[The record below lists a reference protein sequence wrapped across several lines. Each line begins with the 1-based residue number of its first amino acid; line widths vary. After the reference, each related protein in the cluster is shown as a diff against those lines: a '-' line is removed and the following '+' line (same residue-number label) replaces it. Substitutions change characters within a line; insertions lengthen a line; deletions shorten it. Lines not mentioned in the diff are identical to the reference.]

1 MNVRDFITD
10 ARELAALADAAE
22 PDKPLIES
30 LLYPASTWLLHG
42 DPRAL
47 KSWTVLEMLMA
58 GATGTPAFGRLHV
71 PKRFRSLLVTN
82 EDGGRRIGERLSA
95 LARSR
100 GADVPEGISVSAH
113 RGVWLD
119 SQKWQ
124 IELLKLARDYDVIAF
139 DPLRSVTGCVDQ
151 GPREYQ
157 PFAAFARKLVT
168 AGATVIQVHHDSKP
182 QVGQA
187 DNRRR
192 AHRASGGGVF
202 SAADAPVHAERIGE
216 EPRIILTASAW
227 KHWDDPPP
235 LEVELRI
242 AKQDGKM
249 HTAGMSAR
257 AVSATSSA
265 EAVLQGRI
273 RQTLIESPGLSGS
286 EIAKRVRT
294 AKQTVLTTLT
304 QMTDL
309 DHVTRGKKTEWM
321 VREVAA

>member
-1 MNVRDFITD
+1 MNARDYITD
-10 ARELAALADAAE
+10 ARELAALADTAE
-22 PDKPLIES
+22 PDQPLIQS

-47 KSWTVLEMLMA
+47 KSWTVLEMLVA
-58 GATGTPAFGRLHV
+58 GATGTPAFGRLMTR
-71 PKRFRSLLVTN
+71 PFTSLLVTN
-82 EDGGRRIGERLSA
+82 EDGGRRIGERVSA
-95 LARSR
+95 LARGR
-100 GADVPEGISVSAH
+100 GCDVPMGKLAVSAH

-124 IELLKLARDYDVIAF
+124 IEVLKQAPNYDVIAF

-151 GPREYQ
+151 GPKEFQ
-157 PFAAFARKLVT
+157 PFATFARKLVS
-168 AGATVIQVHHDSKP
+168 AGATVVQVHHDSKP
-182 QVGQA
+182 QVGQT
-187 DNRRR
+187 DTRRR

-235 LEVELRI
+235 LEVSLAITKR
-242 AKQDGKM
+242 DGKM
-249 HTAGMSAR
+249 HTASMTAR

-273 RQTLIESPGLSGS
+273 RQTLIDSPGLSGS
-286 EIAKRVRT
+286 EIAKRVRA
-294 AKQTVLTTLT
+294 AKATVLSTLS
-304 QMTDL
+304 QMPEL
-309 DHVTRGKKTEWM
+309 DFVVKGNKTEWM